1 MIADHQY
8 TAFWNRFSG
17 DLWVEVERDGSIIDL
32 APEIFSKSVAYGVL
46 VVNGFTITRK
56 VGLFGFKST
65 AWKRT
70 PEQGISKLEVCLD
83 RTTLA
88 GISAANNSRVPHAT
102 KEYPMSEEDITS
114 EDTTSVT
121 VVYPLPVGEP
131 VTYPDCE
138 IDELDSD
145 GNLRIVRSHV
155 NPDAEGFQYVV
166 WRDRSFI
173 RAETKREK
181 RSETAEASIEVTR
194 SDV

>member
-1 MIADHQY
+1 MTGDAFIAY
-8 TAFWNRFSG
+8 WNRYSG
-17 DLWVEVERDGSIIDL
+17 AVWVEPEYGGSAIEL
-32 APEIFSKSVAYGVL
+32 ATQTFNKSVAYGAL
-46 VVNGFTITRK
+46 VVNGFTIAKK

-70 PEQGISKLEVCLD
+70 REPGISKIEVHLD

-88 GISAANNSRVPHAT
+88 DLSVAERSNIPNTT
-102 KEYPMSEEDITS
+102 KEHSMSTEAIA
-114 EDTTSVT
+114 SVT

-145 GNLRIVRSHV
+145 GNLRIVRSRT

-166 WRDRSFI
+166 WRDGSFM
-173 RAETKREK
+173 RAETTRE
-181 RSETAEASIEVTR
+181 RRTETDEVSIEEAR
-194 SDV
+194 ADV

>member
-1 MIADHQY
+1 MTGDAFIAY
-8 TAFWNRFSG
+8 WNRYSG
-17 DLWVEVERDGSIIDL
+17 AVWVEPESGGSTIHL
-32 APEIFSKSVAYGVL
+32 GTEIFSKSVACGAL
-46 VVNGFTITRK
+46 VVNGFTIAKK

-70 PEQGISKLEVCLD
+70 QEQGISKLEVCLD

-88 GISAANNSRVPHAT
+88 GVSVANHSRVPHAT
-102 KEYPMSEEDITS
+102 KEYPMSE

-145 GNLRIVRSHV
+145 GNLRIVRSRV

-166 WRDRSFI
+166 WRDGSFS
-173 RAETKREK
+173 RAETTREK

-194 SDV
+194 ADV